1 MKIVIFAGGP
11 LSQKTGDKLAMA
23 GVKFFAAYGSTEGG
37 PNTDIFDVDYSA
49 GPDATVKSKEDWAW
63 LNLTDSMKPRWVP
76 QGDGSYELQL
86 LVRIPPNLLE
96 SSDSVQSDFTD
107 VRYPQAR
114 CGEHS

>member
-37 PNTDIFDVDYSA
+37 ANTDIFDVDYSA
-49 GPDATVKSKEDWAW
+49 CPDATVKSKEDWAW
-63 LNLTDSMKPRWVP
+63 LSFTESMKPRWIP

-86 LVRIPPNLLE
+86 LVRRPEPFL
-96 SSDSVQSDFTD
+96 S
-107 VRYPQAR
+107 
-114 CGEHS
+114 C